1 MSFCCYLYG
10 PQNSAVMLTRSYARV
25 VLSQVLED
33 CKMFAFFGSSF
44 LLTEDN
50 NSNKLLTNTNSQKAM
65 TRLTIDMYSFISK
78 Y

>member
-1 MSFCCYLYG
+1 M
-10 PQNSAVMLTRSYARV
+10 VT
-25 VLSQVLED
+25 
-33 CKMFAFFGSSF
+33 FFGTSF

-50 NSNKLLTNTNSQKAM
+50 NSNKLLANTNSQKAM